1 MNRYRKRFWL
11 LASGVAALAG
21 YLDAVGFLT
30 LNGLFVSFMSGNS
43 TQLAVDLV
51 LGGPMA
57 AVAAGLVGAF
67 VGGVI
72 AGALAARVAGPARK
86 PVVLLLVTILLAVAA
101 LLNAPSAVFVMAAAM
116 GAANGVFQR
125 DGEVSIGVTYMTG
138 TLVKLGQRLAAAI
151 TGGARW
157 AWIPHLLLWSALVT
171 GAALGTL
178 AHLHAGPHALWLAT
192 AAALILTIAAAL
204 TDRRA

>member
-1 MNRYRKRFWL
+1 
-11 LASGVAALAG
+11 
-21 YLDAVGFLT
+21 
-30 LNGLFVSFMSGNS
+30 
-43 TQLAVDLV
+43 
-51 LGGPMA
+51 MA

-72 AGALAARVAGPARK
+72 AGALAARVAGVARK

-171 GAALGTL
+171 GAALGTI

>member
-72 AGALAARVAGPARK
+72 AGALAARVAGMARK

-171 GAALGTL
+171 GAALGAF

-192 AAALILTIAAAL
+192 AAALILTVAAAL

>member
-72 AGALAARVAGPARK
+72 AGALAARVAGMARK
-86 PVVLLLVTILLAVAA
+86 PVVLLLVTILLTVAA

-138 TLVKLGQRLAAAI
+138 TLVKLGQHLAHGIA
-151 TGGARW
+151 GQRRW
-157 AWIPHLLLWSALVT
+157 GWVPYLLLWTGFLV
-171 GAALGTL
+171 GAALGALVFPRWGTDALL
-178 AHLHAGPHALWLAT
+178 AAS
-192 AAALILTIAAAL
+192 AAALVAAGIAWHRRPAA
-204 TDRRA
+204 